1 MMKHYKLITC
11 MISGKI
17 PIEVLKKLKEEKG
30 IITANKTPA
39 RGTSSQS
46 HFAMK
51 EMDIL
56 TVAVEAERAE
66 EIFAHLFHTLEIDQE
81 GRGILLQEDLGRMTE
96 YTLPEL

>member
-1 MMKHYKLITC
+1 MKHYKLITC
-11 MISGKI
+11 MIHGKI
-17 PIEVLKKLKEEKG
+17 PLELLTRLKEEKG

-46 HFAMK
+46 DFEMK

-56 TVAVEAERAE
+56 TIAVEAEQAE
-66 EIFAHLFHTLEIDQE
+66 EIFAYLFHSLEIDRE
-81 GRGILLQEDLGRMTE
+81 GRGMLLQEDLGRMTE